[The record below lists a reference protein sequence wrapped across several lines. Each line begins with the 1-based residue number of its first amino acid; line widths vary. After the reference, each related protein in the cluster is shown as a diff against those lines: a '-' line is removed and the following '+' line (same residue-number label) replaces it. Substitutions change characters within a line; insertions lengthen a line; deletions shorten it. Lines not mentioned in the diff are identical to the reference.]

1 MAIGQST
8 DIENGGI
15 NRHEELEQP
24 FIQPKRV
31 VAHEDGDSGNTIKN
45 GSIGMVLLSTGVA
58 VCGSFQ
64 FGICVGYSA
73 PSQSAIRKDLR
84 LSITEYSMFGSILSI
99 GAVLGAFTSGK
110 IADSLGR
117 KGAMR
122 VSSVICTAGWLAI
135 YFAQGATL
143 LDIGRFLTGY
153 GISSF
158 SYVVPVF
165 IAEIAPKNLRG
176 GLATLNQL
184 FIILGASFTFII
196 GTILSWRTLSLIAI
210 LPCIILVLGQWFI
223 PESPRWLAKVGR
235 EEEFEVALQRLHGK
249 DADVSGEK
257 AEIQEYIVTSQ
268 SLPKANILDLFQR
281 RYIRSVIIGVGLMV
295 FQQFAGIN
303 GVQFYAS
310 ETFEAA
316 GFSGSIGTTA
326 YACLQVPITLLGA
339 FLMDKSGRRVL
350 VMVSAAGMFI
360 GSILVGISFSLKGDG
375 LLLDWVPILAVSG
388 VLVYVAFFSIG
399 MGAGPWVIMSEIFP
413 INVKGV
419 GGSLVVFVNWSGA
432 WVVSYTYNSL
442 MNWSSS
448 GTYYLYGAVCVLTIL
463 FVAKVVPETKGKTLE
478 EIQASLNP

>member
-1 MAIGQST
+1 MEIGQ
-8 DIENGGI
+8 
-15 NRHEELEQP
+15 
-24 FIQPKRV
+24 V
-31 VAHEDGDSGNTIKN
+31 VAHEDSDSGNNIKN

-73 PSQSAIRKDLR
+73 PSQSAIRKDLN
-84 LSITEYSMFGSILSI
+84 LSLAEYSMFGSILSI
-99 GAVLGAFTSGK
+99 GAVLGAFTSG
-110 IADSLGR
+110 
-117 KGAMR
+117 
-122 VSSVICTAGWLAI
+122 WLAV
-135 YFAQGATL
+135 YLSQGAL
-143 LDIGRFLTGY
+143 SLDIGRFLTGY

-196 GTILSWRTLSLIAI
+196 GTIISWRTLALIAI

-235 EEEFEVALQRLHGK
+235 EEEFQVALQRLHGK
-249 DADVSGEK
+249 NADVSDEM
-257 AEIQEYIVTSQ
+257 AEIQEYIVTLQ
-268 SLPKANILDLFQR
+268 SLPKAKILDLFQR
-281 RYIRSVIIGVGLMV
+281 RYLRCVIIGVGLMV

-316 GFSGSIGTTA
+316 GVSGSIGTIA

-339 FLMDKSGRRVL
+339 FLMDTSGRRVL

-360 GSILVGISFSLKGDG
+360 GAILVGVSFSLKGDG
-375 LLLDWVPILAVSG
+375 LLLDWVPLLAATG
-388 VLVYVAFFSIG
+388 VLIYIAFFSIG

-413 INVKGV
+413 IDVKGV
-419 GGSLVVFVNWSGA
+419 GGSLGGA
-432 WVVSYTYNSL
+432 CELVWCLDSFLYLQLSYELEFLRN
-442 MNWSSS
+442 
-448 GTYYLYGAVCVLTIL
+448 IL
-463 FVAKVVPETKGKTLE
+463 PLCCK
-478 EIQASLNP
+478 EIQASLNS